1 MRKYVRCILYF
12 VSEANSGNNK
22 RWERKPLIHKRYECC
37 LRDMSAVSL
46 LSTSNWMKSW
56 KHYRRSLILISS
68 IYICFIGKFH
78 WFFHLLLIKNLK
90 CINCYTYFSTMTA
103 SLIMKFKKKTKNF
116 YYKHCTVMRQRKVFD
131 VDEYEMIMM
140 NISKVE

>member
-1 MRKYVRCILYF
+1 MFKVFFNLTPSLMGWRSIKSTEANWENTWDVYCIL
-12 VSEANSGNNK
+12 SQK
-22 RWERKPLIHKRYECC
+22 RTVEITNAERENLSFI
-37 LRDMSAVSL
+37 RDMSAVSL

-103 SLIMKFKKKTKNF
+103 SLIMKFKKN
-116 YYKHCTVMRQRKVFD
+116 
-131 VDEYEMIMM
+131 
-140 NISKVE
+140 